1 MKALI
6 LFGIAVAL
14 AVDAMAVTIGLA
26 CYLNGLKR
34 SQTVRLALHFGMFQF
49 GMPVIGWF
57 IGENLLKLVS
67 DYDHWVAFGL
77 LLVIGL
83 RMIRESFKEEEERFK
98 AQDPTRGWPLVV
110 LALATSQDALAT
122 GLSLSVLGINIWL
135 ASTVIG
141 LTAFS
146 LTVVAS
152 RLGPLLGKVFGR
164 RAEIAGGLILI
175 LIGLKILVDHLG

>member
-14 AVDAMAVTIGLA
+14 ALDAMAVTMGLA
-26 CYLNGLKR
+26 CYLNGLSKR
-34 SQTVRLALHFGMFQF
+34 QTIRLATHFGAFQF
-49 GMPVIGWF
+49 FMPVIGWF

-67 DYDHWVAFGL
+67 GYDHWIAFGL
-77 LLVIGL
+77 LLFVGL
-83 RMIRESFKEEEERFK
+83 RMIRESFKEEEERFRS
-98 AQDPTRGWPLVV
+98 QDPTRGWSLII
-110 LALATSQDALAT
+110 LSLATSQDALAT
-122 GLSLSVLGINIWL
+122 GLSISVLGINIWL

-152 RLGPLLGKVFGR
+152 RLGPLLGRVFGR
-164 RAEIAGGLILI
+164 RAEIAGGIILI
-175 LIGLKILVDHLG
+175 LIGFKILFDHLA

>member
-98 AQDPTRGWPLVV
+98 AQDNQGVAVSGTGSGHQPGCSGYWSQPFSSGDKHLV
-110 LALATSQDALAT
+110 
-122 GLSLSVLGINIWL
+122 

-146 LTVVAS
+146 LTVVAT